1 MENKINKYLFDIKES
16 IEAIEGY
23 VEEVGDIESYSEDR
37 KTRRAVERE
46 FEIIGEAMNR
56 INKLKPEIAISNKR
70 QIIDM
75 RNKVIHGYDM
85 VNDLVVWG
93 TIQKYLPELKAEVVV
108 LLSINDF

>member
-1 MENKINKYLFDIKES
+1 MQNKINKYLFDIKES
-16 IEAIEGY
+16 INAIENY
-23 VEEVGDIESYSEDR
+23 IKDEMEYEAYSNDR

-56 INKLKPEIAISNKR
+56 INKLNSDIQISNKR

-93 TIQKYLPELKAEVVV
+93 TIKKYLPILKTEIQKK
-108 LLSINDF
+108 LESI